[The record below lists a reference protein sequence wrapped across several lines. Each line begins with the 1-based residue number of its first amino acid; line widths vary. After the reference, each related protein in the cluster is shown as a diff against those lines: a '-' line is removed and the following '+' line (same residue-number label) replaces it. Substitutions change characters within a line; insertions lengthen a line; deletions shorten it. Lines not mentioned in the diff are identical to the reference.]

1 MSVLYVEL
9 CLITAR
15 ESEGSSSVEYE
26 AVVYLITLRVT

>member
-1 MSVLYVEL
+1 MSVHVEL
-9 CLITAR
+9 YLITAI